1 MRRTAAAILLALA
14 PTAAAQGGPPA
25 EPGPFRAPDLVELTA
40 LDPSIRLDVRYAT
53 ADNFLGRPV
62 YREARAFLQRPAAEA
77 LVRAHRKL
85 AEKGWGLMVFDG
97 YRPWSVTKAFWDATP
112 EDKKLFVANPAR
124 GSRHNRGCSVDLTL
138 FDLATGKPADMGA
151 GYDEMSPRS
160 YVTWEGGT
168 KEQLD
173 RRELLRGTLER
184 EGFFVYPWE
193 WWHFDY
199 KDWRDYPLLDLPFE
213 RLGKAAA
220 PEAPRPAPTAG
231 PAPSASPSPGDP

>member
-1 MRRTAAAILLALA
+1 MRRAVATITLAFSIPLLAQTA
-14 PTAAAQGGPPA
+14 PPV
-25 EPGPFRAPDLVELTA
+25 EPGPFRAPELVELTA
-40 LDPSIRLDVRYAT
+40 LDPTVRLDVKYAT
-53 ADNFLGRPV
+53 SDNFVGRPV
-62 YREARAFLQRPAAEA
+62 YAQARAFLQRPAAEA

-85 AEKGWGLMVFDG
+85 AEKGWGVMVFDG
-97 YRPWSVTKAFWDATP
+97 YRPWAVTKAFWDATP

-138 FDLATGKPADMGA
+138 YDLATGKAADMGA

-173 RRELLRGTLER
+173 RRELLRGTMER

-193 WWHFDY
+193 WWHFDF
-199 KDWRDYPLLDLPFE
+199 KDWRDYPLLDVPFE
-213 RLGKAAA
+213 KLGKPAAGAA
-220 PEAPRPAPTAG
+220 PKAG
-231 PAPSASPSPGDP
+231 PAAVPGAVSPAPKAP

>member
-1 MRRTAAAILLALA
+1 MKRPALLACFALA
-14 PTAAAQGGPPA
+14 TPLLGQMAPPA
-25 EPGPFRAPDLVELTA
+25 EPGPFRATELVELTS
-40 LDPSIRLDVRYAT
+40 LDPTIRLDVKYAT
-53 ADNFLGRPV
+53 SDNFVGRPV

-97 YRPWSVTKAFWDATP
+97 YRPWAVTKAFWDATP
-112 EDKKLFVANPAR
+112 EEKKLFVANPAR

-138 FDLATGKPADMGA
+138 HHLEDGRPADMGG

-168 KEQLD
+168 KAQLD
-173 RRELLRGTLER
+173 RRELLRGAMER

-193 WWHFDY
+193 WWHFDF
-199 KDWRDYPLLDLPFE
+199 KDWREYPVLDAPFE
-213 RLGKAAA
+213 ELA
-220 PEAPRPAPTAG
+220 PPPAPK
-231 PAPSASPSPGDP
+231 AP